1 MASSFGNLGLGE
13 LGAESKYVGK
23 SDTFYLPPVVKND
36 KGEVQD
42 SLLEGA
48 RKTASIFLKNEL
60 LNPAINYLQ
69 NKFAPV
75 PPPGVTPLGVSPI
88 APVPSQASITVAL
101 PTDPNAEHPL
111 LNGVLNTDPFK

>member
-42 SLLEGA
+42 SLLEGQE
-48 RKTASIFLKNEL
+48 K
-60 LNPAINYLQ
+60 LQ
-69 NKFAPV
+69 VF
-75 PPPGVTPLGVSPI
+75 
-88 APVPSQASITVAL
+88 
-101 PTDPNAEHPL
+101 
-111 LNGVLNTDPFK
+111 F